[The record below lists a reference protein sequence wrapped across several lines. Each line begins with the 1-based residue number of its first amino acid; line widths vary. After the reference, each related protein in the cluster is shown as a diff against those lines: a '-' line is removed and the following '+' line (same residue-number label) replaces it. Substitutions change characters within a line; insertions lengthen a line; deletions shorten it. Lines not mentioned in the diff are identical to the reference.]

1 MAGVSTDDHWE
12 RFGKEDPYWAVLT
25 QDEFRKGA
33 LDDQAKDR
41 FFDSGR
47 EHVDRVLAV
56 IRSQFGPSFA
66 PASALD
72 FGCGVGRLAIP
83 LASRCSRVVG
93 VDISPSML
101 AEADRNAQ
109 ARNLG
114 NLEWVLG
121 DDTLSRVTG
130 SFDLVH
136 TFIVLQHI
144 PPERGL
150 PLFSRMV
157 DLLNPGGVGVLQLTY
172 HRVGFTPP
180 GNGPLTRWPPPVPPA
195 PDTLWVHLAGVVR
208 AFRRRITALFQK
220 PHPVSPSNGPEMQMN
235 QYALNPVF
243 QMLQAKGVARVVC
256 EFTDHGGD
264 QGVMLIFQMPKGAA

>member
-33 LDDQAKDR
+33 LDEQALNR

-47 EHVDRVLAV
+47 EHVDRVLATLRAQLGADV
-56 IRSQFGPSFA
+56 GTG
-66 PASALD
+66 SALD

-83 LASRCSRVVG
+83 LAARFSRVVG

-101 AEADRNAQ
+101 AEAERNAK
-109 ARNLG
+109 ARQVG
-114 NLEWVLG
+114 NVEWVLG
-121 DDTLSRVTG
+121 DDHLGRVTG
-130 SFDLVH
+130 TFDLVH

-150 PLFSRMV
+150 HLFTRLV
-157 DLLNPGGVGVLQLTY
+157 ELLAPGGVGVLQLTY
-172 HRVGFTPP
+172 HRVGFTPAAS
-180 GNGPLTRWPPPVPPA
+180 GPLTRWPPPAPPV
-195 PDTLWVHLAGVVR
+195 PDTLWVHLRGVFR
-208 AFRRRITALFQK
+208 AFRRRIAALFNRQA
-220 PHPVSPSNGPEMQMN
+220 PPSSSGGPEMQMN

-243 QMLQAKGVARVVC
+243 QVLQARGVSRVVC

-264 QGVMLIFQMPKGAA
+264 QGVMLMFQMPKSAS